1 MKTDK
6 NEKTLIV
13 GASPNPARYAYLA
26 ANMLNDYGYDFL
38 LFGVKKGEVLG
49 RKIINDWDEIPGN
62 IHTVTLY
69 VGAAHQSEIIPKILK
84 LKPARIIFNPGTENY
99 AFEENAKQL
108 GIEALEACTLVL
120 LRTGQY

>member
-1 MKTDK
+1 MKTNK

-13 GASPNPARYAYLA
+13 GASPNPARYAFLA
-26 ANMLNDYGYDFL
+26 ANMLNDYGYDFF
-38 LFGVKKGEVLG
+38 LFGVKNGEVLG

-69 VGAAHQSEIIPKILK
+69 VGPAHQSEIIPEILK
-84 LKPARIIFNPGTENY
+84 LKPLRIIFNPGTENST
-99 AFEENAKQL
+99 FEDSAKQL
-108 GIEALEACTLVL
+108 GIEVLEACTLVL